1 MPDND
6 RLTWLRTEEGR
17 DWLRTVS
24 LLELV
29 SRQGELLD
37 VYTPEA
43 DQEYDI
49 IEGAIRGE
57 NDEVDLRTGP
67 TLSNS
72 AT

>member
-37 VYTPEA
+37 VHTPGA
-43 DQEYDI
+43 DLEYDL
-49 IEGAIRGE
+49 IERSIRGE
-57 NDEVDLRTGP
+57 NDEVGLRTGP

>member
-1 MPDND
+1 MT
-6 RLTWLRTEEGR
+6 RLAWLRTEEGR
-17 DWLRTVS
+17 DCLRTVS

-43 DQEYDI
+43 GREYDI
-49 IEGAIRGE
+49 IEGAICGE